1 MIDSFW
7 RNQAPEPDNILNW
20 GRQPILSCLIK
31 ELAGKSFLSLPPTF
45 WLSIL
50 RSGKFF
56 RGSLQ
61 DDSARISRHCLP
73 YSREHLL
80 PQALFDGIGL

>member
-20 GRQPILSCLIK
+20 AGNQFYLADQGTSWQNLSSVCR
-31 ELAGKSFLSLPPTF
+31 TF

-61 DDSARISRHCLP
+61 DDSARISRHCL
-73 YSREHLL
+73 RTAGEHLL
-80 PQALFDGIGL
+80 PQAI